1 MADETPRARAG
12 SGVKALLAWVAILGL
27 AGVVAWLA
35 SERNARTW
43 YLVPDEGRLVVM
55 KGLMLPMGRQAFST
69 DDPALAAAYAPL
81 VPPPGKPLPAERAFE
96 ERSLLDQGL
105 FDLLA
110 GWAREEVATGDP
122 ARLER
127 GLGYLGRAERLAGIS
142 PAQRDELGA
151 IRAESGYHEARRLL
165 ERAAAELRDAA
176 EKLRVTAGSRSSR
189 AMDAQLLLKQL
200 EPAVDATLGAIRT
213 AARSEPA
220 AAEKGAGPPPAAGE
234 PAPAAAPEPGQ
245 APAAQP
251 SAAPVAPAGQPP
263 PPGDGR

>member
-1 MADETPRARAG
+1 MADETTRARAG
-12 SGVKALLAWVAILGL
+12 SGAKALLAWVAILGL

-55 KGLMLPMGRQAFST
+55 KGLMLPVGRQAFAT

-142 PAQRDELGA
+142 SAQRDELGA

-213 AARSEPA
+213 AARTEPA
-220 AAEKGAGPPPAAGE
+220 AAEKAAAPPAAGG
-234 PAPAAAPEPGQ
+234 PANAAAPEQGQ
-245 APAAQP
+245 APAPQPGPP
-251 SAAPVAPAGQPP
+251 SAAPAGQAP
-263 PPGDGR
+263 PPGEGR